1 MRASFNVASFPCVP
15 PRAGAL
21 AGAITGVAT
30 TPLDVVK
37 TRLMT
42 QGTNKV
48 YSGVYD
54 CVRKIWQEEGSAA
67 FLRVSHVS
75 LICHAV
81 VIMLVGN

>member
-1 MRASFNVASFPCVP
+1 M
-15 PRAGAL
+15 

-48 YSGVYD
+48 YSGVFD
-54 CVRKIWQEEGSAA
+54 CVRRIWQEEGSAA
-67 FLRVSHVS
+67 FLRVSPLALPLHMRAAAAI
-75 LICHAV
+75 LNEC
-81 VIMLVGN
+81 

>member
-1 MRASFNVASFPCVP
+1 MGSQPCHELRAR
-15 PRAGAL
+15 RAGAL

-42 QGTNKV
+42 QGATKA
-48 YSGVYD
+48 YSGVID

-67 FLRVSHVS
+67 FLRVRRRCASGRPTPARIGLPS
-75 LICHAV
+75 L
-81 VIMLVGN
+81 

>member
-1 MRASFNVASFPCVP
+1 MVSGI
-15 PRAGAL
+15 AGAL

-48 YSGVYD
+48 YSGVLD
-54 CVRKIWQEEGSAA
+54 CVRKIWQEETPAA
-67 FLRVSHVS
+67 FLRVSPHLLRRPSSVQQQQQQ
-75 LICHAV
+75 LI
-81 VIMLVGN
+81 